1 MLQNKPMELLLNNII
16 NVLKPIIQSAYFP
29 YTAILFLI
37 IVILFLIPKI
47 ALVST
52 INKSTKLFNNKKY
65 FDVIR
70 NIENFFKIHKYDKVL
85 LTLLY
90 KSYLNIENKQKAL
103 HYMQLMIEKGFINDK
118 YIKLFHNTTMAEIL
132 YELNQTQEAFSKLFE
147 IEKEGEYDARWCNL
161 IGKLFMILNQ
171 YENAIYYFERALF
184 ISPKNIDYYEDYIVA
199 LFLKLKEK
207 SSQDA
212 MSLFITHAKK
222 ESIFIVSLNN
232 IFKKD
237 YSNASLWLTKAN
249 FVGDEIFECYKQF
262 LLLYCMFLM
271 NQDLNSQKTSFLI
284 SLDKA
289 LHSQNRESEK
299 SRLLE
304 LSIFLLFFVKDIN
317 NANHFLSVG
326 RNTFNLFSSDLD
338 KSIDNV
344 EQIMNED
351 RINNYLKRINTGSII
366 LDIFGYS
373 SKRIFMPP
381 INYLKRE
388 FAKITKD
395 KPQSEEMKKKILSA
409 YQRLTDRGFIKV
421 NLRIVKLFEYYPKK
435 IRSSFST
442 EKDVASLRVFALS
455 ISYPHTGALFVF
467 RRSALYDLTYA
478 LFQAINKEIEENNL
492 ESCFFF
498 FNFALDPDVQHY
510 IEDFPKIKI
519 YDQSRLALFL
529 EESLELKKSET
540 SINA

>member
-1 MLQNKPMELLLNNII
+1 MELFLSNILNI
-16 NVLKPIIQSAYFP
+16 LKPIIQSAYFP
-29 YTAILFLI
+29 YISILILI
-37 IVILFLIPKI
+37 TVIIFLIPKI

-103 HYMQLMIEKGFINDK
+103 HYMQLMIEKGFVNDK
-118 YIKLFHNTTMAEIL
+118 YIKLFHNTNMAEIL

-212 MSLFITHAKK
+212 MSLFITNAKK

-249 FVGDEIFECYKQF
+249 FINDEILECYKQF
-262 LLLYCMFLM
+262 LLLYCIFLM
-271 NQDLNSQKTSFLI
+271 SQNLNSQKTSFLI

-289 LHSQNRESEK
+289 LHAQGRESEK

-317 NANHFLSVG
+317 NANHFLSIG
-326 RNTFNLFSSDLD
+326 RSTFNLFSSDLE
-338 KSIDNV
+338 KSLDNV

-351 RINNYLKRINTGSII
+351 RVNNYLKRINTGSII

-381 INYLKRE
+381 LNYLKRE

-421 NLRIVKLFEYYPKK
+421 NLRIVKLFEYFPKK
-435 IRSSFST
+435 IRSNFST

-492 ESCFFF
+492 EICFFF
-498 FNFALDPDVQHY
+498 FNFALDPDAQHY
-510 IEDFPKIKI
+510 IEDFPKIKV

-529 EESLELKKSET
+529 EESLELKKSEM
-540 SINA
+540 SANA

>member
-1 MLQNKPMELLLNNII
+1 
-16 NVLKPIIQSAYFP
+16 
-29 YTAILFLI
+29 
-37 IVILFLIPKI
+37 
-47 ALVST
+47 
-52 INKSTKLFNNKKY
+52 
-65 FDVIR
+65 
-70 NIENFFKIHKYDKVL
+70 
-85 LTLLY
+85 
-90 KSYLNIENKQKAL
+90 
-103 HYMQLMIEKGFINDK
+103 
-118 YIKLFHNTTMAEIL
+118 
-132 YELNQTQEAFSKLFE
+132 
-147 IEKEGEYDARWCNL
+147 
-161 IGKLFMILNQ
+161 
-171 YENAIYYFERALF
+171 
-184 ISPKNIDYYEDYIVA
+184 
-199 LFLKLKEK
+199 
-207 SSQDA
+207 
-212 MSLFITHAKK
+212 
-222 ESIFIVSLNN
+222 
-232 IFKKD
+232 
-237 YSNASLWLTKAN
+237 
-249 FVGDEIFECYKQF
+249 
-262 LLLYCMFLM
+262 M

-289 LHSQNRESEK
+289 LHAQSRESEK

-304 LSIFLLFFVKDIN
+304 LSIFLLFFVKDII
-317 NANHFLSVG
+317 NANHFLSIG
-326 RNTFNLFSSDLD
+326 RSTFNLFSSDLD
-338 KSIDNV
+338 KSLDNV

-351 RINNYLKRINTGSII
+351 RVNNYLKRINSGSII

-373 SKRIFMPP
+373 SKRIFLPP
-381 INYLKRE
+381 LNYLKRE